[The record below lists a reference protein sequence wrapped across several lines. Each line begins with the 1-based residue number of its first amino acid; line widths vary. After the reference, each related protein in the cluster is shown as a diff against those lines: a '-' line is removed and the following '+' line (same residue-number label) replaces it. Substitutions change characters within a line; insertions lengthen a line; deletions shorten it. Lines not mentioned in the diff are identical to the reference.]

1 MCGIAGCY
9 YLNKAIDRDRFDEM
23 VDMISYRGPDD
34 RGTFFDS
41 CNNGEL
47 ALGHRRLSI
56 IDLSEAGHQPFFYKD
71 RYVLVYN
78 GEIYNYKELRD
89 ELVIAGYSFETES
102 DTEVLIA
109 AYDNYGPDC
118 VEKFNGM
125 WAFVIYDRK
134 NNELFLS
141 RDRFGVKPLYYYHDD
156 NAFIFAS
163 EEKQIIKMADRRF
176 KVNRP
181 RLMEY
186 MMRGIHDHTEET
198 MFLDIFQL
206 RGGCNLTYD
215 LNADTVKIHR
225 YYDLS
230 SVMQRGNSFEEAAA
244 GFRKCFED
252 SIRLRLRADVPVG
265 YCLSGGLDSSSIVCM
280 ADSVIKKNGLKV
292 KQESIS
298 SCFEDKRYDEREY
311 INEVLD
317 NTEVEGHMIFP
328 QGSSVLDDLDDVLW
342 HMDEPFG
349 STSMY
354 AQWNVFKAAKDHG
367 LTVMLDGQGA
377 DEQLAGYTGFYSVI
391 LSEYLRRFKLKEF
404 RHELDCYKRLRASTE
419 KYVDSK
425 KIIIEALI
433 SAFLP
438 RKLQK
443 FGKIHAFYLRQGL
456 PFEPEDIKK
465 TIYNID
471 LYPANDSRGY
481 ILDQLKCN
489 LSMLLHYEDRNSM
502 AHSIESRVPFMD
514 PHLAEC
520 AFRMPINYKLRD
532 GITKYVVREGLK
544 DILPEKIKNR
554 YSKLGFVTPEDQWIN
569 NDRAAFRREMEQ
581 AAETLSPMLKKD
593 TVMAWYNRIEGNVQR
608 LDFMPWR
615 IICASHWVR
624 LFDLEV

>member
-9 YLNKAIDRDRFDEM
+9 EADKTVDRERFEQA
-23 VDMISYRGPDD
+23 VDIISYRGPDD
-34 RGTFFDS
+34 RGTWYEGS
-41 CNNGEL
+41 L
-47 ALGHRRLSI
+47 AMGHRRLSI
-56 IDLSEAGHQPFFYKD
+56 IDLSESGHQPFLYRE

-78 GEIYNYKELRD
+78 GEIYNYRELKE
-89 ELVIAGYSFETES
+89 ELKGAGYDFATQT

-109 AYDNYGPDC
+109 AYDHYGPGC
-118 VEKFNGM
+118 VEHFNGM
-125 WAFVIYDRK
+125 WAFAIYDRDK
-134 NNELFLS
+134 KKMFLS
-141 RDRFGVKPLYYYHDD
+141 RDRFGVKPLYYYHKDGT
-156 NAFIFAS
+156 FIFAS
-163 EEKQIIKMADRRF
+163 EEKQIIKMAGRRF

-181 RLMEY
+181 RFMEY
-186 MMRGIHDHTEET
+186 MMRGVHDHTEET
-198 MFLDIFQL
+198 MFQDIMQL
-206 RGGCNLTYD
+206 RGGCSMLFDIASGDKKIKKYFD
-215 LNADTVKIHR
+215 LDKIMPGT
-225 YYDLS
+225 D
-230 SVMQRGNSFEEAAA
+230 SFEKTADE
-244 GFRKCFED
+244 FRRCFED

-280 ADSVIKKNGLKV
+280 ADTVIKNDGLDV
-292 KQESIS
+292 RQESIS

-317 NTEVEGHMIFP
+317 STAVNGHMIFP
-328 QGSSVLDDLDDVLW
+328 QGGSVLDDLDDVLW

-354 AQWNVFKAAKDHG
+354 AQWNVFRAAKEHG

-391 LSEYLRRFKLKEF
+391 FAEYLKRFKFRKFKHEF
-404 RHELDCYKRLRASTE
+404 DAYKKLRASTE
-419 KYVDSK
+419 TYVNYK
-425 KIIIEALI
+425 KIVIEALI

-443 FGKIHAFYLRQGL
+443 FGKIHMFYLKQGL

-465 TIYNID
+465 TIYGID
-471 LYPANDSRGY
+471 LYPANDSRRY

-489 LSMLLHYEDRNSM
+489 LAMLLHYEDRNSM

-514 PHLAEC
+514 VKLAEC
-520 AFRMPINYKLRD
+520 AFAMPIDYKLRD

-544 DILPEKIKNR
+544 DVLPDKIRTR

-569 NDRAAFRREMEQ
+569 DNPEVFRKEIED
-581 AAETLSPMLKKD
+581 AAEALSPLLNRD
-593 TVMAWYNRIEGNVQR
+593 TVVKWYNGIEGNVKR
-608 LDFMPWR
+608 MDFMPWR
-615 IICASHWVR
+615 IICAGHWVK

>member
-9 YLNKAIDRDRFDEM
+9 HVNKPVEHARFDEM

-34 RGTFFDS
+34 RGTFYEG
-41 CNNGEL
+41 NL

-56 IDLSEAGHQPFFYKD
+56 IDLSEAGHQPFQYKD

-89 ELVIAGYSFETES
+89 ELVSEGCSFSTET

-109 AYDNYGPDC
+109 AYDKWGPAC
-118 VEKFNGM
+118 VDRFNGM
-125 WAFVIYDRK
+125 WAFAVFDRK
-134 NNELFLS
+134 EKVVFLS
-141 RDRFGVKPLYYYHDD
+141 RDRFGVKPLYYYHRDGS
-156 NAFIFAS
+156 FMFAS
-163 EEKQIIKMADRRF
+163 EEKQIISMADHRF
-176 KVNRP
+176 RVNRP

-186 MMRGIHDHTEET
+186 MIRGVHDHTDET
-198 MFLDIFQL
+198 MFLDIMQL
-206 RGGCNLTYD
+206 RGGCSMIYHMD
-215 LNADTVKIHR
+215 KDTVAVKR
-225 YYDLS
+225 YFDLS
-230 SVMQRGNSFEEAAA
+230 KTAANDKSFAEAAA
-244 GFRKCFED
+244 EFRKCFEG

-280 ADSVIKKNGLKV
+280 ADSVIKSDRLDV

-298 SCFEDKRYDEREY
+298 SCFEDKRYDEQEY
-311 INEVLD
+311 IDEVLA
-317 NTEVEGHMIFP
+317 NTDVKGHKIFP
-328 QGSSVLDDLDDVLW
+328 QGSSVLGDLDDVLW

-354 AQWNVFKAAKDHG
+354 AQWNVFKAAREHG

-391 LSEYLRRFKLKEF
+391 FAEYLRKFRFSKFMHEF
-404 RHELDCYKRLRASTE
+404 RAYRKLRATTE
-419 KYVDSK
+419 KYVNSK
-425 KIIIEALI
+425 KILIEALI

-443 FGKIHAFYLRQGL
+443 FGKIHMFYLKQGL

-465 TIYNID
+465 TIYGID
-471 LYPANDSRGY
+471 LYPANDSKRY

-489 LSMLLHYEDRNSM
+489 LAMLLHYEDRNSM

-514 PHLAEC
+514 VKLAEC
-520 AFRMPINYKLRD
+520 AFGMPVDYKLRD

-544 DILPEKIKNR
+544 DVLPDKIRNR

-569 NDRAAFRREMEQ
+569 NNPEVFRREIED
-581 AAETLSPMLKKD
+581 AADTLAPLLHKD
-593 TVMAWYNRIEGNVQR
+593 TVMAWYDRIEGNVQR
-608 LDFMPWR
+608 MDFMPWR
-615 IICASHWVR
+615 IICASHWVK
-624 LFDLEV
+624 LFGLEV